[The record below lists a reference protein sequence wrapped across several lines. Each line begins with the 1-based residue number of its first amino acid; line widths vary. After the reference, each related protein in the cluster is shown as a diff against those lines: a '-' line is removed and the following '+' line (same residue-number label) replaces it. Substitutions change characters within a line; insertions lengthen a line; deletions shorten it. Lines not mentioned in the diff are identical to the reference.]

1 VTGSLVPLARVENP
15 GTLAK
20 IKAPNVI
27 DPNNPDSA
35 TYHTADTM
43 NRIFAAQGAR
53 LAALQGRENLPVT
66 RHAIEELLRARIGVG
81 DLERLT
87 LPPTLVEL
95 EGGGLDDLERMERQ
109 AQLALAGFQSGVAV
123 SATINLGGFDTHA
136 NHDRD
141 QARQITKLLA
151 GIDFLISG
159 AELAG
164 IMDRMYI
171 VVGSDFGRGPLYNSD
186 RDNAGKDHWPIT
198 SMLVMG
204 PGIPGDRVIGATDG
218 GQRALAIDASSLAVA
233 GDGGSPLVPE
243 TVHRALRRVAGIDGI
258 AADYPLAGQ
267 DIALFG

>member
-1 VTGSLVPLARVENP
+1 
-15 GTLAK
+15 
-20 IKAPNVI
+20 
-27 DPNNPDSA
+27 
-35 TYHTADTM
+35 
-43 NRIFAAQGAR
+43 
-53 LAALQGRENLPVT
+53 
-66 RHAIEELLRARIGVG
+66 
-81 DLERLT
+81 LT
-87 LPPTLVEL
+87 LPPSLVDL
-95 EGGGLDDLERMERQ
+95 DGLDDLERMERQ

-141 QARQITKLLA
+141 QARQIVKLLA
-151 GIDFLISG
+151 GIDFLITG

-164 IMDRMYI
+164 IIDRMFI

-198 SMLVMG
+198 SMLAMG

-218 GQRALAIDASSLAVA
+218 GQRAMRIDANSLTVVT
-233 GDGGSPLVPE
+233 DGGSPLIPE

-267 DIALFG
+267 DVALFG